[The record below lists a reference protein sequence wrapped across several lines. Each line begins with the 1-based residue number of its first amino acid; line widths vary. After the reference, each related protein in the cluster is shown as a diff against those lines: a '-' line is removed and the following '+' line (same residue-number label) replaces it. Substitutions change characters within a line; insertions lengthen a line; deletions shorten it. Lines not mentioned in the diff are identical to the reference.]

1 MDEKEAKEFFLE
13 GKNYCNLDLPK
24 YFNFDNMLKDVDKRL
39 EDYSYTGT
47 KNFSDIKN
55 SRILRDVEPNYKIFA
70 NKDGELDWRP
80 YQLIHPLLY
89 YYLITVI
96 TEENNWNELK
106 NILKSRQYEKIKCIS
121 IPKKSLTQKN
131 DKEETILNWWE
142 EVEQETIKLA
152 LDYEYCLHL
161 DILNCYGSIYTHTI
175 SWAIHEKSV
184 AKSNRGDKNL
194 LGNIIDGLIQD
205 MSSGQTNGIP
215 QGSLLT
221 DFLAE
226 IVLSYSDK
234 LLKEKL
240 ENKKIE
246 NYRILRYRDDYRIFS
261 NSSNE
266 IKIISKCLSEVLL
279 ELNFKLNT
287 NKTLLTTDIIL
298 DGIKPGKLEYEK
310 LKAIL
315 FSFDLDTEY
324 SLYFKYNYSIQKHLL
339 EILIFSKKY
348 KNSSRITVALKDL
361 YVTRIEKL
369 NRKPTDLEQIV
380 SILIEII
387 VKNPNTIGVGV
398 VILSKLLFFLKE
410 ENNND
415 KIFNY
420 IDKLIDKINK
430 IPNTDYINIWLQ
442 RLTIKLDRNRVYNT
456 HLCQKIYNNSTEL
469 FDTTWISL
477 RKIKVDEKLIIDEE
491 EIEKL
496 PEIISIEETSIFN
509 YH

>member
-1 MDEKEAKEFFLE
+1 MKENIKLLIDMDEKEAKEFFLE

-215 QGSLLT
+215 QGSVLT

-226 IVLSYSDK
+226 IILSYSDK

-240 ENKKIE
+240 EDKKIE
-246 NYRILRYRDDYRIFS
+246 NYKILRYRDDYRIFS
-261 NSSNE
+261 NSSRE
-266 IKIISKCLSEVLL
+266 IKIISKCLSEILL
-279 ELNFKLNT
+279 ELNFKLNA

-298 DGIKPGKLEYEK
+298 DGIKPGKLEYQK
-310 LKAIL
+310 LK
-315 FSFDLDTEY
+315 S
-324 SLYFKYNYSIQKHLL
+324 HLL

-348 KNSSRITVALKDL
+348 KNSSRINVALKDL
-361 YVTRIEKL
+361 YVMRIEKL

-469 FDTTWISL
+469 FDTTWISST
-477 RKIKVDEKLIIDEE
+477 KIKVDEKLIIDEE

>member
-1 MDEKEAKEFFLE
+1 MKENIKLLTDMDEKEAKEFFLE

-240 ENKKIE
+240 ENKKI
-246 NYRILRYRDDYRIFS
+246 NL
-261 NSSNE
+261 
-266 IKIISKCLSEVLL
+266 
-279 ELNFKLNT
+279 
-287 NKTLLTTDIIL
+287 
-298 DGIKPGKLEYEK
+298 
-310 LKAIL
+310 
-315 FSFDLDTEY
+315 
-324 SLYFKYNYSIQKHLL
+324 
-339 EILIFSKKY
+339 
-348 KNSSRITVALKDL
+348 
-361 YVTRIEKL
+361 
-369 NRKPTDLEQIV
+369 
-380 SILIEII
+380 
-387 VKNPNTIGVGV
+387 
-398 VILSKLLFFLKE
+398 
-410 ENNND
+410 
-415 KIFNY
+415 
-420 IDKLIDKINK
+420 
-430 IPNTDYINIWLQ
+430 
-442 RLTIKLDRNRVYNT
+442 
-456 HLCQKIYNNSTEL
+456 
-469 FDTTWISL
+469 
-477 RKIKVDEKLIIDEE
+477 
-491 EIEKL
+491 
-496 PEIISIEETSIFN
+496 
-509 YH
+509 